1 MNKMLKNVLGS
12 VVEFEDKPAK
22 PEKHAMISPTPA
34 APGSGSSSFQAA
46 APVNKEQA
54 DKFQAHFLDLMKKAN
69 LPGPDYFELS
79 KIDDTLKAHIP
90 DEKTRMIAAFASL
103 QAQSTIT
110 KKIIVTSAQT
120 YIDVIQ
126 KDKEGFQKALSNK
139 QTAEVDARKK
149 QIEDLNQTILSAKQ
163 KIDELNASIV
173 QSTASIQKL
182 NSEVADIEVSLQQ
195 NEQAYLNACDGI
207 ISKITSDIEKVNSN
221 L

>member
-12 VVEFEDKPAK
+12 VVEFEDKPAVKK
-22 PEKHAMISPTPA
+22 PEGHSMISPT
-34 APGSGSSSFQAA
+34 
-46 APVNKEQA
+46 APVSGPALQTTAPVTKEQA
-54 DKFQAHFLDLMKKAN
+54 DKFQVHFYDLMKKAN

-79 KIDDTLKAHIP
+79 KIDETLKIHIP

-110 KKIIVTSAQT
+110 KKVIVTSAQT
-120 YIDVIQ
+120 YIEVIQ
-126 KDKEGFQKALSNK
+126 KDKEGFQKALGDK
-139 QTAEVDARKK
+139 QAAEVDARKK
-149 QIEDLNQTILSAKQ
+149 QIEDLNQSILAAKQ

-173 QSTASIQKL
+173 QSTTSIQKL
-182 NSEVADIEVSLQQ
+182 NSEVSDIETSLQQ